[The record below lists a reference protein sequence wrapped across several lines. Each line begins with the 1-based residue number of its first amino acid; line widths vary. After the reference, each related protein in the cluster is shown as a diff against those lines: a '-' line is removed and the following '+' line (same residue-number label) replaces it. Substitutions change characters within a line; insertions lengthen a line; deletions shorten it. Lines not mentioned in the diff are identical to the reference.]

1 MRLTQGRPTFFA
13 MTGDS
18 DLAGIYL
25 TVGLIVTLLA
35 VLAAFFFVGAIAGVV
50 LLLAAAIFA
59 IVLLGQR
66 DDLGRTC
73 PPTHRS
79 PTVTIELL

>member
-1 MRLTQGRPTFFA
+1 MPGTLGRLKFFA
-13 MTGDS
+13 MNGDS

-50 LLLAAAIFA
+50 LLLAAVILAI
-59 IVLLGQR
+59 LLLVR
-66 DDLGRTC
+66 WIRANENT
-73 PPTHRS
+73 
-79 PTVTIELL
+79 

>member
-50 LLLAAAIFA
+50 LLLAAAILA
-59 IVLLGQR
+59 IVLLVR
-66 DDLGRTC
+66 WIKANEMT
-73 PPTHRS
+73 
-79 PTVTIELL
+79 

>member
-1 MRLTQGRPTFFA
+1 MRGTQGQLTFFA

-25 TVGLIVTLLA
+25 TAGLIVTLLA

-50 LLLAAAIFA
+50 LLIAAVILA
-59 IVLLGQR
+59 IVLLVR
-66 DDLGRTC
+66 W
-73 PPTHRS
+73 
-79 PTVTIELL
+79 IKANELT

>member
-1 MRLTQGRPTFFA
+1 MRGTHGRLTFFA

-35 VLAAFFFVGAIAGVV
+35 VLVAFFFIGAVAGVV
-50 LLLAAAIFA
+50 LLVAAAIVA
-59 IVLLGQR
+59 IVLLVR
-66 DDLGRTC
+66 W
-73 PPTHRS
+73 
-79 PTVTIELL
+79 IKANELT